1 MCSHTLSCLFSS
13 QFLIFERK
21 KFIRYWPTMRA
32 AIVVADWTVLFFK
45 MKSLY
50 LGMRAENLTGHLV
63 HNKCT
68 T

>member
-1 MCSHTLSCLFSS
+1 
-13 QFLIFERK
+13 
-21 KFIRYWPTMRA
+21 MRA